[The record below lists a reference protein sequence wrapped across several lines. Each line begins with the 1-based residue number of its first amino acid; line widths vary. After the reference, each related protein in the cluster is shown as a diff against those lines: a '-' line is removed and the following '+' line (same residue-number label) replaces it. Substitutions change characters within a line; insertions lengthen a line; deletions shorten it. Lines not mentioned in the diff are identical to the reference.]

1 MMSSRMPRQYDLT
14 IGQKL
19 MRVHWLS
26 LLVMALI
33 VSVGLTSL
41 YSIASGSFSPWA
53 ERHAVRFLAGVG
65 VILLMAVTP
74 REIWMR
80 LAYPAYLVTLLM
92 LAAVLFVGVEAGGA
106 QRWLSVG
113 GVRFQPSEFMKVALI
128 AALARYYQWCGVQR
142 VSRPVNLI
150 VPLGLIA
157 APVALVLVQP
167 DLGTAV
173 LLVVLGIGV
182 MFLAGVH
189 ILYFL
194 GGGAAVGALMPLV
207 WSSLHDYQR
216 KRIEVFLN
224 PEQDPLGAGY
234 HIAQSKIALGSGGG
248 PGRGFMQGTQSQ
260 LNFLPEKRTDFIFTM
275 FAEEW
280 GFVGSVMLIA
290 LFGLLVFML
299 LVMAVRCA
307 SPFARLV
314 ISGTA
319 VMIFIYMFINV
330 AMVSGLVPVVGVPLP
345 LVSYGGTSMATIMFS
360 MGLSMCVYV
369 HRGQGFGQG
378 HRRTIFGG

>member
-1 MMSSRMPRQYDLT
+1 MMNNRMPRQYDLT

-26 LLVMALI
+26 LLVMTLI
-33 VSVGLTSL
+33 VSVGLASL

-53 ERHAVRFLAGVG
+53 ERHVVRFLAGIG

-74 REIWMR
+74 REIWLR
-80 LAYPAYLVTLLM
+80 VAYPAYLLALLM
-92 LAAVLFVGVEAGGA
+92 LAAVLFVGIEAGGA
-106 QRWLSVG
+106 KRWLSLG
-113 GVRFQPSEFMKVALI
+113 GVRFQPSEFMKIALI
-128 AALARYYQWCGVQR
+128 VALARYYQWCGVQR
-142 VSRPVNLI
+142 VSRLSSLL
-150 VPLGLIA
+150 VPIGLIM
-157 APVALVLVQP
+157 APVALMLLQP

-189 ILYFL
+189 ILYFI
-194 GGGAAVGALMPLV
+194 GGGLTIGALTPFV

-224 PEQDPLGAGY
+224 PEGDPLGAGY
-234 HIAQSKIALGSGGG
+234 HIAQSKIALGAGGLT
-248 PGRGFMQGTQSQ
+248 GRGFMQGTQSQ

-280 GFVGSVMLIA
+280 GFVGSVLLIA
-290 LFGLLVFML
+290 LFGLLILML

-307 SPFARLV
+307 SPFARLI

-319 VMIFIYMFINV
+319 MMIFIYMFINV

-345 LVSYGGTSMATIMFS
+345 LVSYGGTSMATIMIS

-369 HRGQGFGQG
+369 HRGQGFRLGQ
-378 HRRTIFGG
+378 RRFI